1 MIRTITPSEYLE
13 MFPDQRHIE
22 NLWPGSWFSPDFSTW
37 IGEPEETLAWNYLER
52 VRRFLARY
60 DIQGREEASPEQLQA
75 ALDSMYL
82 AEGSDWFW
90 WYGADQ
96 DSGVDE
102 YFDEGFRALLRGVYT
117 ALDAEVPQFVDVPI
131 IPERPVQPEQAPRA
145 AVDVTVDGR
154 AGSGEWDGAGYYQV
168 RGGAMAR
175 AEDQIASLYY
185 GYSAAGF
192 AFRID
197 GRTQWSDFAAD
208 DVTIYF
214 SLPSQENA
222 SPVAADGTVL
232 GFRAGYAL
240 RIDTHTGDAVMMTA
254 NQYGEWAETRLES
267 DVAIS
272 GRTIEAAVGLA
283 VLGEVQP
290 GDVVD
295 TKVVMS
301 DSGGPMAMVPE
312 AGPARMVVP
321 DLGTAEP
328 VLSIVDPVGDDHGP
342 GSYTYP
348 TDAVFTPGSFD
359 ITSFDVAY
367 NDRNVVFTFGINAEI
382 ANPWGSAIGLS
393 VQTFDIY
400 LDVDAAPTGAR
411 ELLEGRNARL
421 ADQYGWDIAIWVE
434 GWNQK
439 LLVPNADGNPVE
451 LPGNPA
457 RVVVDAANGTV
468 SILVPRS
475 IIEESVSVTPL
486 GQPEQWRYLGVVLS
500 QDGYP
505 SAGVR
510 RVRDVE
516 PTASQWRI
524 GGGTGE
530 AGDTRIMDVALP
542 EDADISQEEGLQSA
556 LPMIESGR

>member
-1 MIRTITPSEYLE
+1 
-13 MFPDQRHIE
+13 
-22 NLWPGSWFSPDFSTW
+22 
-37 IGEPEETLAWNYLER
+37 
-52 VRRFLARY
+52 
-60 DIQGREEASPEQLQA
+60 
-75 ALDSMYL
+75 
-82 AEGSDWFW
+82 
-90 WYGADQ
+90 
-96 DSGVDE
+96 
-102 YFDEGFRALLRGVYT
+102 
-117 ALDAEVPQFVDVPI
+117 
-131 IPERPVQPEQAPRA
+131 
-145 AVDVTVDGR
+145 
-154 AGSGEWDGAGYYQV
+154 
-168 RGGAMAR
+168 
-175 AEDQIASLYY
+175 
-185 GYSAAGF
+185 
-192 AFRID
+192 
-197 GRTQWSDFAAD
+197 
-208 DVTIYF
+208 
-214 SLPSQENA
+214 
-222 SPVAADGTVL
+222 
-232 GFRAGYAL
+232 
-240 RIDTHTGDAVMMTA
+240 
-254 NQYGEWAETRLES
+254 
-267 DVAIS
+267 
-272 GRTIEAAVGLA
+272 
-283 VLGEVQP
+283 
-290 GDVVD
+290 
-295 TKVVMS
+295 
-301 DSGGPMAMVPE
+301 MAMVPE

-367 NDRNVVFTFGINAEI
+367 NDRNVVFTFGINADI